1 MAEASDQSYRVR
13 LGQVLRGRDPN
24 ALHLFLRQQAAG
36 YGDEAQVE
44 DLEQRSHP
52 EMVELMHRMILTRP
66 DLADLHA
73 ESRAWLAAH
82 GADAPPA
89 GPAGPQLRPG
99 RGRGPGGAGGAR
111 GGRRRGGRSGP
122 PPA

>member
-1 MAEASDQSYRVR
+1 MAEASDQDYRAQ
-13 LGQVLRGRDPN
+13 LGRVLRGRDPN

-36 YGDEAQVE
+36 YGDESQIE

-73 ESRAWLAAH
+73 ESRVWLAAH
-82 GADAPPA
+82 GAEAPAVRLPR
-89 GPAGPQLRPG
+89 PRPG
-99 RGRGPGGAGGAR
+99 AGRSNGPGRAGGG
-111 GGRRRGGRSGP
+111 GGRRRGDPSGP